1 MTFLIND
8 IPNIIIVDTGIF
20 NVAIFFLTAHLKYL
34 LIIIPHLDI
43 ERFSQDVNTLSSKLT
58 AGESDEIIR
67 RLDFVKY
74 RLIELYK
81 RNLVKINHS
90 TMELVCAR
98 HLIHYGYTVDVEK
111 QLTDI
116 LVCDLFATKGD
127 GETIL
132 EIETG
137 FIPPEHALD
146 PLSYY
151 SARIASKIARYSK
164 FANQFILATPPVS
177 ILSIPKVFERPPRYR
192 KEHEVKQVKL
202 LCDRYYRN
210 PPIGLNEILAGRLH
224 MIYIINVDDGK
235 ITEMDVES
243 YFDAIANMMSLS
255 SSEVANL

>member
-1 MTFLIND
+1 L
-8 IPNIIIVDTGIF
+8 P
-20 NVAIFFLTAHLKYL
+20 TAYLKYL
-34 LIIIPHLDI
+34 PSIISHLDI
-43 ERFSQDVNTLSSKLT
+43 ERFSADVNTLSSKLA
-58 AGESDEIIR
+58 AGESDEVINK
-67 RLDFVKY
+67 LNFVKY

-98 HLIHYGYTVDVEK
+98 HLIHYGYSVDVEK

-116 LVCDLFATKGD
+116 LVCDVFATKGD
-127 GETIL
+127 GETIV

-164 FANQFILATPPVS
+164 FSNQFVLATPPVS
-177 ILSIPKVFERPPRYR
+177 ILSIPRVFGRPPRYR
-192 KEHEVKQVKL
+192 KRDEVERVKL

-210 PPIGLNEILAGRLH
+210 PPVSVDEIQAARLH
-224 MIYIINVDDGK
+224 MIYIINIDDGK
-235 ITEMDVES
+235 IIEMDIES
-243 YFDAIANMMSLS
+243 YFEAIGSMVSLS
-255 SSEVANL
+255 NSRVANL